1 MPEKSLIISIL
12 ALSHCIVWGQNL
24 NGNPVLAS
32 PISSFGSLSG
42 GYGEIRTDHFHSGID
57 IRTKGKT
64 GLRVYATDEG
74 WIARIKVSPI
84 GFGKTLYIQHPNGY
98 TTVYAH
104 LDQFSEPIGRYVKKA
119 QYAQKSFEI
128 EIFPKPYEIKVGK
141 GDVIGLSGNSGS
153 SGGPHLHYEVRN
165 TLSQAPLN
173 PLHFHANVGDKFA
186 PIIKTIHVYGI
197 DNTGYTCI
205 SKIDSQRLKG
215 LSGIVICPDT
225 IKTSGETGIGINT
238 YDIVNSES
246 TRCGVVGVS
255 VRVNRQLVYDLNI
268 DGFSF
273 AETRYANSVVDF
285 ETKQIA
291 NEEIVKCWADP
302 NNKFS
307 GIKQAINRGV
317 IHVAPDSIY
326 KVEVRVRDASQNT
339 TEVHLVIKGLQK
351 RTRQPIP
358 VANSRYYMPFDKVNK
373 FDNDTFRLRIPQNV
387 LYNNLLF
394 NYQIDH
400 NNRKAPPLV
409 AIHSPN
415 TPIHSKMDVELKII
429 GIPERLTG
437 KVFAAKIEKD
447 KKVKSFGGIASH
459 GYLQFQ
465 TNSFG
470 VYTVMVD
477 TVAPEIKPLNVAPRK
492 NMQGIGTI
500 RFMVKDSLSGVS
512 KYEGKMDGQWALFEW
527 DPKND
532 LLYYTL
538 DSTRISKGQN
548 HLLELFVVDAK
559 ENESRYRCEFFW

>member
-1 MPEKSLIISIL
+1 MS
-12 ALSHCIVWGQNL
+12 
-24 NGNPVLAS
+24 GNPDFVN
-32 PISSFGSLSG
+32 PITSFGSLSG
-42 GYGEIRTDHFHSGID
+42 GYGEIRTDHFHSGVD
-57 IRTKGKT
+57 IRTRGKT
-64 GLRVYATDEG
+64 GLKVYATGEG
-74 WIARIKVSPI
+74 WVARIKVSPV

-104 LDQFSEPIGRYVKKA
+104 LDQFSETIGRYVKKA

-128 EIFPKPYEIKVGK
+128 EIFPKPYEIKVSK

-173 PLHFHANVGDKFA
+173 PLYFHASVGDKFA
-186 PIIKTIHVYGI
+186 PTIKTIHIYGI
-197 DNTGYTCI
+197 DSTGYTCI
-205 SKIDSQRLKG
+205 SRIDSQRLKG
-215 LSGIVICPDT
+215 LSGKVLCPDT

-255 VRVNRQLVYDLNI
+255 VRVNRQLVYDLSI

-273 AETRYANSVVDF
+273 AETRYANSVVDY

-307 GIKQAINRGV
+307 GIKQSINRGV
-317 IHVAPDSIY
+317 IHVVPDSIY
-326 KVEVRVRDASQNT
+326 NVEVRVWDASQNT

-351 RTRQPIP
+351 LPQQPIH
-358 VANSRYYMPFDKVNK
+358 VACTRHYMPFNKVNK
-373 FDNDTFRLRIPQNV
+373 FDNDTFRLRIPPNA
-387 LYNNLLF
+387 LYNNLMF
-394 NYQIDH
+394 SYRIDDK
-400 NNRKAPPLV
+400 NRKAPPLV

-415 TPIHSKMDVELKII
+415 TPLHSKMDVELRMI

-437 KVFAAKIEKD
+437 KAFAAKIEKD
-447 KKVKSFGGIASH
+447 KRVKSYDGIASH
-459 GYLQFQ
+459 GYMQFQ

-470 VYTVMVD
+470 VYTVMID
-477 TVAPEIKPLNVAPRK
+477 TVAPVIKPLNVAHRK
-492 NMQGIGTI
+492 NMQGIDTI
-500 RFMVKDSLSGVS
+500 RFMVNDSLSGVS
-512 KYEGKMDGQWALFEW
+512 KYEGKIDGQWALFEW

-532 LLYYTL
+532 LLFYKL
-538 DSTRISKGQN
+538 DSTRINKEKN
-548 HLLELFVVDAK
+548 HLLELLVVDAK
-559 ENESRYRCEFFW
+559 ENESRYRCEFYW